1 MDPEGSLPILAP
13 MQRLSR
19 LFARIAALLLVCLP
33 IATQAEDRAPPPIRP
48 ALWKVADADTTI
60 YLFGTVHVL
69 PAGVDW
75 YHGEVASAF
84 EGSQELVT
92 EIVDTDGS
100 ANKGAMTQKA
110 ALPQGQ
116 TLRALMAPDERTR
129 YEAALASLGLPPQAF
144 DACEPWLAAMIL
156 SVAPLAKDG
165 FAPGNG
171 VDVALSAKAKERG
184 LPHEGL
190 ETYDYQLGLF
200 DSLPMDTQKVYLSQ
214 VVKDLP
220 TVRQE
225 IDKMIEAWKHGDAE
239 ALANLMNAGED
250 YPGMFEILLANR
262 NKAWAGWVKERLKQ
276 PGTVFVAVGAGHLAG
291 PASLQE
297 QLSAQ
302 GIISQR
308 VQ

>member
-1 MDPEGSLPILAP
+1 MGAYIGA
-13 MQRLSR
+13 MQRLYR
-19 LFARIAALLLVCLP
+19 VFARLAALLLVCLP
-33 IATQAEDRAPPPIRP
+33 IATQAEDAAPSPSVRP
-48 ALWKVADADTTI
+48 ALWKVADEDTTI

-69 PAGVDW
+69 PAGIDW
-75 YHGEVASAF
+75 YHGEVAKAF

-92 EIVDTDGS
+92 EIVDADGS
-100 ANKGAMTQKA
+100 ANKSAMTQKA
-110 ALPQGQ
+110 ALPAGQ
-116 TLRALMAPDERTR
+116 SLRGMMAPDERTR
-129 YEAALASLGLPPQAF
+129 YEAALASLGLPPRAF

-165 FAPGNG
+165 FAPANG
-171 VDVALSAKAKERG
+171 VDVALSSRAKERG
-184 LPHEGL
+184 LKHEGL
-190 ETYDYQLGLF
+190 ETYDFQLSLF
-200 DSLPMDTQKVYLSQ
+200 DSLPMDTQKGYLSQ

-225 IDKMIEAWKHGDAE
+225 IDKMITAWKHGDAD
-239 ALANLMNAGED
+239 ALAKLMNAGED
-250 YPGMFEILLANR
+250 YPGMFETLLANR
-262 NKAWAGWVKERLKQ
+262 NRAWALWVKERMKQ

-302 GIISQR
+302 GIASAR